1 MSSIPP
7 REKALEI
14 FGRYN
19 KTESLTRH
27 ALAVEGVM
35 RHFAALK
42 GEDQDYWGQ
51 VGLLHDID
59 YEQYPDEHCSK
70 ALEILKAEGYDDAFI
85 RAVVSHG
92 YEIVNDVKPEHVME
106 IALFATDELT
116 GLIAAAALMRPSKS
130 VLDLEV
136 KSVKKKWKD
145 KRFAAGVN
153 REIILQGCQML
164 GMELDEVI
172 NETING
178 MRSVADAIGLGMAAA

>member
-1 MSSIPP
+1 MSSIPS

-14 FGRYN
+14 FSRYN
-19 KTESLTRH
+19 KSESLTKH
-27 ALAVEGVM
+27 AFAVEGVM
-35 RHFAALK
+35 RHFADLK

-59 YEQYPDEHCSK
+59 YEQFPEQHCTK
-70 ALEILKAEGYDDAFI
+70 AVEILKAEGYDDAFI
-85 RAVVSHG
+85 HAVVSHG
-92 YEIVNDVKPEHVME
+92 YEIVNQVKPEHVME
-106 IALFATDELT
+106 IVLFATDELT

-153 REIILQGCQML
+153 REIVLQGCQML
-164 GMELDEVI
+164 GMELDEVMA
-172 NETING
+172 ETING
-178 MRSVADAIGLGMAAA
+178 MRSVADAIGLGMAS